1 METSV
6 LRKISLVG
14 LALTAISVAPLVR
27 AEIVIVANAQPGVGA
42 SFVTSGNA
50 NMTTLVI
57 APVPGT
63 QAAYLM
69 QRSLAW
75 STYQRGNSATGLP
88 LVAVPAIG
96 GQATATSQRQANLR
110 AHLARAQAY
119 RLGFF
124 NK

>member
-1 METSV
+1 M

-14 LALTAISVAPLVR
+14 LALIAISAAPLVR
-27 AEIVIVANAQPGVGA
+27 AEIVIIANATPGVGA
-42 SFVTSGNA
+42 SFVAPGNVG
-50 NMTTLVI
+50 MTTLVI

-88 LVAVPAIG
+88 LVAVPAVA
-96 GQATATSQRQANLR
+96 GQATATSPRQANLR

-119 RLGFF
+119 RLGYF

>member
-1 METSV
+1 MGFA
-6 LRKISLVG
+6 L
-14 LALTAISVAPLVR
+14 LALAAAPLAQ
-27 AEIVIVANAQPGVGA
+27 AEIVIVANATSGVGA
-42 SFVTSGNA
+42 SFVAPGSTGMN
-50 NMTTLVI
+50 TLVI

-75 STYQRGNSATGLP
+75 SSYQRGNAATGLP

-96 GQATATSQRQANLR
+96 GQATATSQRQATLR

-119 RLGFF
+119 RLGYF